1 MKKTERNEVKKAY
14 PVLPYLIGLFV
25 MVVTLVLL
33 SYFVQLR
40 NKQELIDQ
48 DENMVYAAEYEYIDA
63 EAGIK

>member
-14 PVLPYLIGLFV
+14 PVPPYLIGLFV